1 MRIQRCVLCTYGL
14 LLRMYPS
21 AFRKRF
27 ASEML
32 ELVGA
37 AELREWP
44 LIFADT
50 SVAIVRCW
58 FEGSPSTA
66 ALTEPN
72 AYMPVGGSSLRNL
85 GLRNLG
91 LGFVLSTAIMAGL
104 AYMGYPWSPPCSGTS
119 AGISP
124 GTSPLLTHVVAPPD
138 AAAATT
144 AASKPARPRR

>member
-1 MRIQRCVLCTYGL
+1 MRIQRCVLRAYGL

-32 ELVGA
+32 ELVDA
-37 AELREWP
+37 AESREWP

-66 ALTEPN
+66 ATTEPN
-72 AYMPVGGSSLRNL
+72 AYLSLGGSSLRNM
-85 GLRNLG
+85 G
-91 LGFVLSTAIMAGL
+91 LGFVLSTAIVAGL
-104 AYMGYPWSPPCSGTS
+104 AYMGYRSSPPCSGTS
-119 AGISP
+119 SV
-124 GTSPLLTHVVAPPD
+124 LTQTAPPE
-138 AAAATT
+138 AAAATA
-144 AASKPARPRR
+144 AASRAGRPQRTR

>member
-1 MRIQRCVLCTYGL
+1 
-14 LLRMYPS
+14 MYPS

-37 AELREWP
+37 AELGEWP

-72 AYMPVGGSSLRNL
+72 AYMSLGGSSLRNL

-104 AYMGYPWSPPCSGTS
+104 AYVGYRWPTPCSGTS
-119 AGISP
+119 SE
-124 GTSPLLTHVVAPPD
+124 TSSATTPLLTNVVAPPE

-144 AASKPARPRR
+144 AASRPGRPQR

>member
-1 MRIQRCVLCTYGL
+1 MRIQRCVLCIYGL

-66 ALTEPN
+66 ALSEPN

-85 GLRNLG
+85 GL
-91 LGFVLSTAIMAGL
+91 GFVLSTAMIAGL
-104 AYMGYPWSPPCSGTS
+104 AYMSYRSSPPCSGTS
-119 AGISP
+119 S
-124 GTSPLLTHVVAPPD
+124 GTSPLLTHVEAPPEA
-138 AAAATT
+138 AAAAT
-144 AASKPARPRR
+144 AASRPGQPQR

>member
-1 MRIQRCVLCTYGL
+1 MRMRRFVLCTYGL

-27 ASEML
+27 SSEML

-37 AELREWP
+37 AELKEWP

-72 AYMPVGGSSLRNL
+72 AYMSLGGSSLRNF
-85 GLRNLG
+85 G

-104 AYMGYPWSPPCSGTS
+104 AYMGCRWPPPCS
-119 AGISP
+119 
-124 GTSPLLTHVVAPPD
+124 GTSPLLTHVVAPPE
-138 AAAATT
+138 AAAITT
-144 AASKPARPRR
+144 AASKPRRPQR

>member
-66 ALTEPN
+66 ALSEPN
-72 AYMPVGGSSLRNL
+72 AYMSLGGSS
-85 GLRNLG
+85 LRNLG

-104 AYMGYPWSPPCSGTS
+104 AYMGYRRPSPCS
-119 AGISP
+119 
-124 GTSPLLTHVVAPPD
+124 GTSPLLTHVAAPPE

-144 AASKPARPRR
+144 AASKPGPPRR

>member
-72 AYMPVGGSSLRNL
+72 AYMSLGGSS
-85 GLRNLG
+85 LRNLG
-91 LGFVLSTAIMAGL
+91 LGFVLSTAIIAVL
-104 AYMGYPWSPPCSGTS
+104 AYMGYRSSPPCSGTS
-119 AGISP
+119 
-124 GTSPLLTHVVAPPD
+124 PLVSHVVTPPE
-138 AAAATT
+138 AAAATP
-144 AASKPARPRR
+144 AASKPGRP

>member
-37 AELREWP
+37 AEFREWP

-66 ALTEPN
+66 RLTEPN
-72 AYMPVGGSSLRNL
+72 AYMSLGGSS
-85 GLRNLG
+85 LRNLG
-91 LGFVLSTAIMAGL
+91 LGFVLSAAIIAGL
-104 AYMGYPWSPPCSGTS
+104 AYVGRPSPCS
-119 AGISP
+119 
-124 GTSPLLTHVVAPPD
+124 GTSPLLTHAVAPPEV
-138 AAAATT
+138 AAATA
-144 AASKPARPRR
+144 AASKPGRP

>member
-32 ELVGA
+32 ELAGA

-44 LIFADT
+44 VIFADT

-66 ALTEPN
+66 ALAEPN
-72 AYMPVGGSSLRNL
+72 TYVPLGGSSLRNL
-85 GLRNLG
+85 GL
-91 LGFVLSTAIMAGL
+91 GFVFSTAIMAGL
-104 AYMGYPWSPPCSGTS
+104 VYMGRQPPCS
-119 AGISP
+119 
-124 GTSPLLTHVVAPPD
+124 GTSPLLTHVMAPPEP
-138 AAAATT
+138 AAATTT
-144 AASKPARPRR
+144 AASKPGRPQR

>member
-1 MRIQRCVLCTYGL
+1 MRIQRYVLFTYGL

-27 ASEML
+27 APEML

-37 AELREWP
+37 AELSEWP

-66 ALTEPN
+66 ASTETN
-72 AYMPVGGSSLRNL
+72 EYISLGGSS
-85 GLRNLG
+85 LRNLG
-91 LGFVLSTAIMAGL
+91 LGFVLSTAIVAGL
-104 AYMGYPWSPPCSGTS
+104 AYIGYRRSPS
-119 AGISP
+119 
-124 GTSPLLTHVVAPPD
+124 
-138 AAAATT
+138 
-144 AASKPARPRR
+144 RRQWP

>member
-1 MRIQRCVLCTYGL
+1 MSIQRCVLCTYGL

-21 AFRKRF
+21 AFRRRF

-32 ELVGA
+32 ELVRT

-72 AYMPVGGSSLRNL
+72 AYLSLGGFSLRNL
-85 GLRNLG
+85 GT
-91 LGFVLSTAIMAGL
+91 GFVLSTAIMAGL
-104 AYMGYPWSPPCSGTS
+104 AYMGSRSSPPCS
-119 AGISP
+119 
-124 GTSPLLTHVVAPPD
+124 GTSPLLTHVVALHE
-138 AAAATT
+138 AAATS
-144 AASKPARPRR
+144 AASKPGRPRR

>member
-66 ALTEPN
+66 ALSEPN
-72 AYMPVGGSSLRNL
+72 AYMSLGGSS
-85 GLRNLG
+85 LRNLG

-104 AYMGYPWSPPCSGTS
+104 AYMGYRSSPPCTGT
-119 AGISP
+119 SP
-124 GTSPLLTHVVAPPD
+124 GTSPLLTHVVAPSE

-144 AASKPARPRR
+144 AAFKPGRPQR

>member
-72 AYMPVGGSSLRNL
+72 AYMSLGGSS
-85 GLRNLG
+85 LRNLG

-104 AYMGYPWSPPCSGTS
+104 AYMGCRWPSPCS
-119 AGISP
+119 
-124 GTSPLLTHVVAPPD
+124 GTSPLLTHVVAPPE

-144 AASKPARPRR
+144 AASKPGRPQR

>member
-1 MRIQRCVLCTYGL
+1 
-14 LLRMYPS
+14 MYPS

-66 ALTEPN
+66 VPTEPN
-72 AYMPVGGSSLRNL
+72 AYISLGGSSLRNL
-85 GLRNLG
+85 GL
-91 LGFVLSTAIMAGL
+91 GFVFSTAIMAGL
-104 AYMGYPWSPPCSGTS
+104 VYMGRQPPCSGTS
-119 AGISP
+119 S
-124 GTSPLLTHVVAPPD
+124 GTSPLLTHAVAPPE
-138 AAAATT
+138 AAAVTT
-144 AASKPARPRR
+144 TASKPGRPHR

>member
-1 MRIQRCVLCTYGL
+1 MRIQRWVLCTYGL

-21 AFRKRF
+21 GFRKRF

-66 ALTEPN
+66 APTEPN
-72 AYMPVGGSSLRNL
+72 AYISLGGSSV
-85 GLRNLG
+85 RNLG
-91 LGFVLSTAIMAGL
+91 LGFVLSTAIVAGL
-104 AYMGYPWSPPCSGTS
+104 AYMGYRGSPPCS
-119 AGISP
+119 
-124 GTSPLLTHVVAPPD
+124 GTSPLLTHVGAPPE
-138 AAAATT
+138 AAADTT
-144 AASKPARPRR
+144 AASKR

>member
-72 AYMPVGGSSLRNL
+72 AYMSLGGSS
-85 GLRNLG
+85 LRNLG
-91 LGFVLSTAIMAGL
+91 LGFVLSTAIIAGL
-104 AYMGYPWSPPCSGTS
+104 AYMGYRSSPPCSGTS
-119 AGISP
+119 
-124 GTSPLLTHVVAPPD
+124 PLVSHVVTPPE
-138 AAAATT
+138 AAAAIS
-144 AASKPARPRR
+144 AASKPGRP

>member
-1 MRIQRCVLCTYGL
+1 MRIRRWVLFTYGF

-27 ASEML
+27 ALEML

-66 ALTEPN
+66 RLTEPN
-72 AYMPVGGSSLRNL
+72 AYRSLGGSSLTNF
-85 GLRNLG
+85 G
-91 LGFVLSTAIMAGL
+91 LGFVLSTTIMAGF
-104 AYMGYPWSPPCSGTS
+104 AYMAYRWPPPCSGTS
-119 AGISP
+119 
-124 GTSPLLTHVVAPPD
+124 PLITHVGAPPE
-138 AAAATT
+138 AAAITS
-144 AASKPARPRR
+144 AASKPGRPQR

>member
-1 MRIQRCVLCTYGL
+1 MRIQRCVLSTYGL

-37 AELREWP
+37 AEFREWP

-66 ALTEPN
+66 RLTEPN
-72 AYMPVGGSSLRNL
+72 AYMSLGGSSLRS
-85 GLRNLG
+85 LG
-91 LGFVLSTAIMAGL
+91 LGFVLSTAILAGF
-104 AYMGYPWSPPCSGTS
+104 AYMGSRSPSPCSGTS
-119 AGISP
+119 
-124 GTSPLLTHVVAPPD
+124 PLVSHVAPPE

-144 AASKPARPRR
+144 AASKPGRPQR

>member
-37 AELREWP
+37 AELKEWP
-44 LIFADT
+44 LIFVDT

-72 AYMPVGGSSLRNL
+72 AYTPLGGSS
-85 GLRNLG
+85 LRNLG

-104 AYMGYPWSPPCSGTS
+104 AYMGYRSSPTCSGTS
-119 AGISP
+119 PFA
-124 GTSPLLTHVVAPPD
+124 THIGAPPE

-144 AASKPARPRR
+144 AASKPGRPQR

>member
-1 MRIQRCVLCTYGL
+1 MSIQRCVLCTYGL

-21 AFRKRF
+21 AFRRRF

-32 ELVGA
+32 ELVRT

-50 SVAIVRCW
+50 SVAIMRCW

-72 AYMPVGGSSLRNL
+72 AYLSLGGFSLRNL
-85 GLRNLG
+85 GT
-91 LGFVLSTAIMAGL
+91 GFVLSTAIMAGL
-104 AYMGYPWSPPCSGTS
+104 AYMGCRSSPPCSE
-119 AGISP
+119 
-124 GTSPLLTHVVAPPD
+124 TSPLLTHVVALHEAP
-138 AAAATT
+138 ATS
-144 AASKPARPRR
+144 AASKPGRRQR